1 MPKGKGKVI
10 LERVIAPRKGYF
22 YYFDKKG
29 NVLETA
35 RNTSGGKPG
44 RTVNRK
50 NKCSKGKR

>member
-1 MPKGKGKVI
+1 MPKGKII